1 MKQFSILGRL
11 MLLCIACSLSI
22 PGYSQGVAIYK
33 KDGTMVKYAYEE
45 IDSIVTYNYGEE
57 PDAPT
62 LPDTPVTP
70 PAEAEYQ
77 AVDLGLSVKWAN
89 MNVGATSPEDY
100 GGYYAW
106 GETEEKEDYS
116 WETYKWCNGSYD
128 TQTKYC
134 TDSIYGTVD
143 NKTVL
148 DPEDDVAH
156 VKWGGSWR
164 MPTLDELNELFLKCT
179 CEWTT
184 QNGVSGYKV
193 TGHNGN
199 SIFLPAAGY
208 RRWTEV
214 AYRGGEG
221 YYWSSSL
228 YSDASYSAYNLFFYS
243 GGYAWYGNYR
253 CFGLSV
259 RPVSK

>member
-70 PAEAEYQ
+70 PAETQYQ
-77 AVDLGLSVKWAN
+77 AVDLGLSVKWAT

-106 GETEEKEDYS
+106 GETEEKSNYD
-116 WETYKWCNGSYD
+116 WETYKWCNGSYNNM
-128 TQTKYC
+128 TKYC
-134 TDSIYGTVD
+134 TDGYYGTVD
-143 NKTVL
+143 NKRVL
-148 DPEDDVAH
+148 DPSDDVAH

-164 MPTLDELNELFLKCT
+164 MPTSDEIKELTDECNWQ
-179 CEWTT
+179 WTSL
-184 QNGVSGYKV
+184 NGVDGCWV
-193 TGHNGN
+193 TGPNG
-199 SIFLPAAGY
+199 S
-208 RRWTEV
+208 RH
-214 AYRGGEG
+214 
-221 YYWSSSL
+221 
-228 YSDASYSAYNLFFYS
+228 
-243 GGYAWYGNYR
+243 YG
-253 CFGLSV
+253 CSV
-259 RPVSK
+259 RPVTE